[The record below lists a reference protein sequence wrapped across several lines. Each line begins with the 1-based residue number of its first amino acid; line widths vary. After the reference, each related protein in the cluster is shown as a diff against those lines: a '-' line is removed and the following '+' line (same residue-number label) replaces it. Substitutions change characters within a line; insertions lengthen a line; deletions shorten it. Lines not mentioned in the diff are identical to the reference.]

1 LALAIATNYAALKA
15 AISAT
20 QSNKGMET
28 SMVRLSTGKRINSA
42 SDDAAGV
49 AIASR
54 LSSEIRGTDQAIRNA
69 LDGQALINTAEG
81 AHQEIESILQRM
93 REVSVQAANDTNN
106 QQDRDNLQAELKAL
120 STEVD
125 RIAITTTWAGTNLL
139 NGDGSGGHGTSASF
153 GLQVGTQISDA
164 DRISVQIGAMTTEA
178 LGFDSTA
185 AVAGVA
191 QIGGNAQ
198 AVTISGGT
206 NSTASGS
213 VFSLDTQTITTGGD
227 TQAVTIAAGTQT
239 TAAGSLITLNAG
251 TTTTSTDTVTH
262 VAMTTAIT
270 GATASAPETTVTNTT
285 TKVHTGT
292 GGTAEDPTIAG
303 GTQTTNTGNV
313 ISLDLNTPTEFTP
326 TKAGAEFQVN
336 TFTNGNQAQPSVTM
350 LSDGGFLATWWSEGQ
365 DDTVGTY
372 TYDTRGVF
380 GQRFDA
386 SGNPVGS
393 EFLINTTVANQQGS
407 PAATSLSDGGFVVT
421 WESKYQDGSLHGIYG
436 QRYDASGSTVGSEF
450 QVNTYTSSYQATADI
465 TSLSDGGFVVTW
477 QSSYQDGD
485 EYGIYGQKYDSS
497 GNVAGSEFQISTS
510 TTGRQE
516 KSQVTALLDG
526 GFVVTWQSPHQGGSD
541 YDIYGQR
548 YDQYGNTVNSEFII
562 NAETN
567 DEQQFPSISSLADGD
582 FVATWAS
589 YDQDGSE
596 YGVYGQRFEAS
607 GAPTG
612 SEFQV
617 NTYTTSHQAN
627 PSITSLPDGGYL
639 IVWNSYGQDGQASG
653 VYGQRYNA
661 EGNATGSEFQVNTG
675 DANSPSYDGYKEW
688 DKPSISADPEGNFV
702 VTWAAKDQEGSG
714 SGYGVFGQRFT
725 PSMETALASNASVV
739 VNDKTLTFD
748 LSSHHNGSVND
759 HYGAA
764 ATIASAINND
774 SDLQTAGYHATA
786 ATVDQVNAGTHAAG
800 DVIITRSHI
809 PDETVTT
816 DTTSTTTTAGAA
828 LSMTPTK
835 LGGEFQVNTY
845 TSGNQNGTAITSLND
860 GGYVIAWTSLGQ
872 DGSDNGIYGQR
883 YDKWGNTV
891 GAEMQINTY
900 TSGHQWSP
908 SVASLSNGGI
918 VFTWS
923 SEGGGGDG
931 LGGGDQEE
939 ILAQVFDISGSKVGS
954 EIRINE
960 VMSGRQLYSEVTPLS
975 DGFVVTWQESN
986 GANIFGHVFDAS
998 GNPIGSEFQVDSTAS
1013 DQSYPSVTN
1022 LKDGGFVIAYNSWL
1036 SDSDGW
1042 GVAGQRYDASGNT
1055 IGSEFQINAYTSS
1068 HQWNGAAAT
1077 GIDSLANGGF
1087 VATWMGPAVGGNNDE
1102 VIAQVFDAS
1111 GNKVGSEIWVNTT
1124 IDQRQMHPSVRS
1136 LSDGSFIVTWQS
1148 YVQDGSEWG
1157 TYGQRFDVSGT
1168 KLGSEFQV
1176 NTYTSSN
1183 QSLPVVAPLAEGG
1196 FAITWQ
1202 SNGQDGSDE
1211 GVYAQ
1216 RFASPIPSGTIV
1228 TTDHTVSTVTSSSTG
1243 ETPFGSDVS
1252 FGVGGKTLTVDLSS
1266 HHDGSNNDYYGAAE
1280 AIAAAING
1288 DSDLQALGYS
1298 AAAAT
1303 LAQVNAGTYAAGDI
1317 IITRADTPTNTT
1329 TTLVGNA
1336 ASFVVE
1342 GITVNT
1348 DLSAYSADFS
1358 GAAAAVASD
1367 INANT
1372 DLLAL
1377 GYTATADSGNSGDII
1392 IFRADTSITQAYVAA
1407 IPATT
1412 AMSLTTGD
1420 NARNAIAKIDTAI
1433 KAVNTQRS
1441 SLGAIS
1447 NRLSHTVNNLTNVS
1461 SNLSAAKGAIENADF
1476 AYETTNLAKNQILQ
1490 QASTAM
1496 LAQANASKQNVLTL
1510 LQG

>member
-303 GTQTTNTGNV
+303 GTQTTTTGNV

-739 VNDKTLTFD
+739 VNGKTLTFD

-764 ATIASAINND
+764 AAIASAINND

-800 DVIITRSHI
+800 DVIITRAHI

-828 LSMTPTK
+828 SIMTPTK
-835 LGGEFQVNTY
+835 LGTEFQVNTHANGEQRAPVVGNLANGGFVVAWGDQSNADG
-845 TSGNQNGTAITSLND
+845 SGNG
-860 GGYVIAWTSLGQ
+860 VFGQ
-872 DGSDNGIYGQR
+872 M
-883 YDKWGNTV
+883 YDASGNTV
-891 GAEMQINTY
+891 GSEFQINTHTNSNQRY
-900 TSGHQWSP
+900 PSISG
-908 SVASLSNGGI
+908 LSNG
-918 VFTWS
+918 
-923 SEGGGGDG
+923 
-931 LGGGDQEE
+931 
-939 ILAQVFDISGSKVGS
+939 
-954 EIRINE
+954 
-960 VMSGRQLYSEVTPLS
+960 
-975 DGFVVTWQESN
+975 GFVVTWHSKYQD
-986 GANIFGHVFDAS
+986 GDDDGVF
-998 GNPIGSEFQVDSTAS
+998 
-1013 DQSYPSVTN
+1013 
-1022 LKDGGFVIAYNSWL
+1022 
-1036 SDSDGW
+1036 
-1042 GVAGQRYDASGNT
+1042 GQRYDASGQAS
-1055 IGSEFQINAYTSS
+1055 GSEFQINTHTTSYQQFS
-1068 HQWNGAAAT
+1068 SVTSLSDGGFVVTWHSDQDGGWGVYGQKFDSSGNASGAEFKINSTSTNYLLYPSVSGFSDGGFIATWYGHGDKDTNGDGVYGQRYDQYGNTVGSEFLINTETSGNQIQPAVT
-1077 GIDSLANGGF
+1077 TLSNGGF
-1087 VATWMGPAVGGNNDE
+1087 VATWTSAGQDASGEGVYVQRYSASGEKDGSEFRVNTYQNGNERYSEVTSLTDGGYVVTWYSNTHTDDTNYG
-1102 VIAQVFDAS
+1102 VHGQRFDAS
-1111 GNKVGSEIWVNTT
+1111 GTAIGSQFLVNATT
-1124 IDQRQMHPSVRS
+1124 TNAQIYPMIAS
-1136 LSDGSFIVTWQS
+1136 LADSGFVVTWQS
-1148 YVQDGSEWG
+1148 YLQDGSN
-1157 TYGQRFDVSGT
+1157 YGIF
-1168 KLGSEFQV
+1168 
-1176 NTYTSSN
+1176 
-1183 QSLPVVAPLAEGG
+1183 
-1196 FAITWQ
+1196 
-1202 SNGQDGSDE
+1202 
-1211 GVYAQ
+1211 AQ
-1216 RFASPIPSGTIV
+1216 RFASPIPSGTI
-1228 TTDHTVSTVTSSSTG
+1228 TATDHTVSTVTSSSTG

-1252 FGVGGKTLTVDLSS
+1252 FGVAGKTLTLDLSA